1 MIRRLLILAGATIA
15 FWIVT
20 AVPASRWGVPGALAM
35 SAAAAALCFVPTA
48 LVIVWA
54 SWARQKSGDQNVLM
68 LVGGMGLRMTTVL
81 VGAWLLT
88 DQVAGVGDFRH
99 LAPWLV
105 VFYLFCLAI
114 EIALVLGDQK
124 TPVVRASR

>member
-1 MIRRLLILAGATIA
+1 M
-15 FWIVT
+15 VT
-20 AVPASRWGVPGALAM
+20 AVPASQLGVQNALAM
-35 SAAAAALCFVPTA
+35 SAAAAILCFVPTA
-48 LVIVWA
+48 LVIIWA

-81 VGAWLLT
+81 AGAWLLT
-88 DQVAGVGDFRH
+88 DQVAGFGSFKH

-105 VFYLFCLAI
+105 AFYLFCLAI

-124 TPVVRASR
+124 VPVVRA